1 MATQR
6 VTIADILGKDVRTV
20 HRVRWPGT
28 DKDVG
33 LLMLRCSEIAAAYFD
48 AREWFRRKGLE
59 AIEDSST
66 LLALQ
71 QEYDLQLCYRALVD
85 PEAKIADARLFKDA
99 ADARSRLDVK
109 ERVHFASLHGEK
121 LDEREES
128 WTPAPPPTPS
138 TGPSTKDEEG

>member
-1 MATQR
+1 

-59 AIEDSST
+59 AIEDGST
-66 LLALQ
+66 LEALQ
-71 QEYDLQLCYRALVD
+71 QELDLQYCFRMLVD
-85 PEAKIADARLFKDA
+85 PEAKIADARLFA
-99 ADARSRLDVK
+99 AVEDARARL
-109 ERVHFASLHGEK
+109 ST
-121 LDEREES
+121 DERTHFVDLHATKQLEAVQS
-128 WTPAPPPTPS
+128 WTPAPPP
-138 TGPSTKDEEG
+138 EEEK